1 MKTTITREEVTIGIQ
16 RMGLE
21 ADITTTIKNGVEF
34 DTITIGSP
42 SSTIRPIIYID
53 DIIEEAE
60 AIGEDVDYV
69 IGNIVKLYKEH
80 KAPDINVELLSNR
93 DYILDHIRIAIERSC
108 DSTDFV
114 RRPSRF
120 EGIDEYLLI
129 TMEIGSD
136 ETGSVRVSKRILKEA
151 GITEAE
157 AYEKADANNAENAE
171 FHSLFGVV
179 KKLMPADEVAS
190 LELPEVH
197 ESNEPLIVTNKT
209 KVKGAG
215 VILNQTVLDNLF
227 AHFGKDEFLMIPCS
241 INEVIVMPYD
251 GHPLEF
257 FNGMVR
263 EVNSTEVSPEEQL
276 ADKAYLITR

>member
-1 MKTTITREEVTIGIQ
+1 MKTTTITREQVATKFQG
-16 RMGLE
+16 MGLE
-21 ADITTTIKNGVEF
+21 ADLTTTIKNGVELN
-34 DTITIGSP
+34 TITIGSP
-42 SSTIRPIIYID
+42 SSLIRPIIYID

-60 AIGEDVDYV
+60 IIGKDVDYV
-69 IGNIVKLYKEH
+69 IGNIVRLYKEH

-93 DYILDHIRIAIERSC
+93 EYILNNLRLAIERSC
-108 DSTDFV
+108 EAEEFV

-136 ETGSVRVSKRILKEA
+136 EIGSVRVSKRILEEA

-171 FHSLFGVV
+171 FQSLLGVV
-179 KKLMPADEVAS
+179 KKLMSADEMAS
-190 LELPEVH
+190 LELPEIH
-197 ESNEPLIVTNKT
+197 EKEPLIVTNKT
-209 KVKGAG
+209 RVKGAG

-251 GHPLEF
+251 GSPIEL
-257 FNGMVR
+257 FNETVR
-263 EVNSTEVSPEEQL
+263 QVNSTEVRPEEQL
-276 ADKAYLITR
+276 ADQAYLITR